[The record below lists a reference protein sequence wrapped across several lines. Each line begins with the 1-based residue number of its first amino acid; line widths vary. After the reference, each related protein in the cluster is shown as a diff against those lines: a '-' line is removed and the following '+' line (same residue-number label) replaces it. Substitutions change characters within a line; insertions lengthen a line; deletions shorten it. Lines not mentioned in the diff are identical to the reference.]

1 MNNEFLKMQKLAG
14 LITEGRYKARLNE
27 IEINKEELMPKFEE
41 IWKDK
46 TLDYS
51 SLIGTDP
58 IYKGLDGVLNNP
70 KIKQNAFDWAYELT
84 IEDEEEDSSMFKAY
98 TSDGIDYEIMQAFAP
113 QLAKNLI
120 KHEVTLITRQDFD
133 LVNKEATDKWF
144 KDKFFDIIIHTAIK
158 GGSRLKSD
166 NSDVF
171 YQNLQMFYNLF
182 YNNHCFNKLI
192 HFG

>member
-120 KHEVTLITRQDFD
+120 KAGFKYDKDESYWTIPSVYLNRLDKSRQNPYKNGATSYGIIWDFWGVD
-133 LVNKEATDKWF
+133 YDTSPRETISDYLED
-144 KDKFFDIIIHTAIK
+144 AIE
-158 GGSRLKSD
+158 S
-166 NSDVF
+166 
-171 YQNLQMFYNLF
+171 M
-182 YNNHCFNKLI
+182 
-192 HFG
+192 